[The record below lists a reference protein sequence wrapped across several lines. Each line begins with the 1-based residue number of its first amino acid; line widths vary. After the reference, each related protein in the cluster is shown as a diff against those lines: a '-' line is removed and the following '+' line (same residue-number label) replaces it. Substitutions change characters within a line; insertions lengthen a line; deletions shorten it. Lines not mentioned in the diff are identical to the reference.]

1 MGAIPTLPYPTLS
14 RMAGAYDPS
23 STSLA
28 EPEWES
34 LAGVTM
40 VQAFSLSSVHLVR
53 QSTAS

>member
-1 MGAIPTLPYPTLS
+1 VGAIPTLPYPTLS